1 MNIIQNELENILK
14 NQSKNNNLTGG
25 LEDIKNNG
33 IEAVEQVKSGSTIIP
48 AHTDRKMDCLIITY
62 SELSE
67 LSGLSTQSSF
77 FFSISSFFA
86 ALYLDIFKDTLLA
99 TTVSD
104 QTQITLSYVYPILS
118 VLALASFAYACY
130 LQWYRHNKLRLIKRE
145 QNLK

>member
-14 NQSKNNNLTGG
+14 NQSKNNGLTGG

-33 IEAVEQVKSGSTIIP
+33 IEAVEQVKSGSTITP
-48 AHTDRKMDCLIITY
+48 THTDRKIDCLIITY

-67 LSGLSTQSSF
+67 LSGLSTQSSI

-104 QTQITLSYVYPILS
+104 QTQITLSYAYPILS
-118 VLALASFAYACY
+118 RSCFG
-130 LQWYRHNKLRLIKRE
+130 LIC
-145 QNLK
+145 LCLLFTMVSS